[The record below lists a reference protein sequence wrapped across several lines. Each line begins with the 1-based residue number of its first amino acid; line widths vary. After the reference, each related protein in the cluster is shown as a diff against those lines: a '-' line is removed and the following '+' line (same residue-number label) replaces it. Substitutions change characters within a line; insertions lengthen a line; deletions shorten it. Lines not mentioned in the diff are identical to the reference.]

1 LPSTRVSTRFTTHY
15 RNNYE
20 CKKLY
25 GPRPQ
30 VSTRFRLDWART
42 LLDKGE
48 VNQIENTL
56 ACYKNNYDCKT
67 LYDSG
72 LGLQKGLDTL

>member
-1 LPSTRVSTRFTTHY
+1 MAQYPGFNMVSTHY
-15 RNNYE
+15 RYNYE

-25 GPRPQ
+25 GSGPGFQQGLDLTGLEPYLTRGKSIT
-30 VSTRFRLDWART
+30 ST
-42 LLDKGE
+42 
-48 VNQIENTL
+48 NTL